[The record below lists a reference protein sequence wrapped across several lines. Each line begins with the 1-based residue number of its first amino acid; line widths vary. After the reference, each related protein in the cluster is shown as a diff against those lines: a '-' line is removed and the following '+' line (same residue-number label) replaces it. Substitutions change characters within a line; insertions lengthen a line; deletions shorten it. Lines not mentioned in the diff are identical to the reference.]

1 MAHVFNATGPTSP
14 RVNLEILRLRPVNL
28 LLVVLSCRACSFV
41 YYDVPCITPVLLA
54 ISLMP
59 Y

>member
-1 MAHVFNATGPTSP
+1 MAHVFNATGATSP
-14 RVNLEILRLRPVNL
+14 RVNLEVIRLGPMSL
-28 LLVVLSCRACSFV
+28 LFMLIPGRTRSFMND
-41 YYDVPCITPVLLA
+41 DVSCITPVLLA